1 MSSKNKLKIKL
12 FDKEY
17 TFVVDNKERAHN
29 VSEYVNSLIN
39 DLSTD
44 MSGQPPQTIAIVA
57 ALNIANDYFIE
68 KENCDKAFEEATER
82 INRLNVL
89 LEGISD

>member
-1 MSSKNKLKIKL
+1 MSSKTKLKIKL

-17 TFVVDNKERAHN
+17 TFVVDNEERARN
-29 VSEYVNSLIN
+29 VSEYVNSLMN
-39 DLSTD
+39 DLSID

-68 KENCDKAFEEATER
+68 KENSDNSYKEAAER
-82 INRLNVL
+82 LNRLNLL